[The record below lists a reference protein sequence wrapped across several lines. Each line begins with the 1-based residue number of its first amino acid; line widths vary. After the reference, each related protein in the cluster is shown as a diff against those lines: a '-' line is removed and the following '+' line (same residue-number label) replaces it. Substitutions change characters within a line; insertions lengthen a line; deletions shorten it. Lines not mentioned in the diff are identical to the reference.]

1 MTLYVCEND
10 AKVHSYNHLRG
21 VYTIKCT
28 FDIFVYL
35 EK

>member
-21 VYTIKCT
+21 VYTMREHLK
-28 FDIFVYL
+28 YL
-35 EK
+35 FI